1 MRLSFG
7 LLPFAVG
14 CASAFSASIC
24 QAQASPSVAGRAKHF
39 IVAEMGANTTIGV
52 GIRTGDRT
60 DLVLQAGGSVSDESG
75 TTLHSVSLRP
85 ALVRY
90 WGSTE
95 SSVAPYL
102 LLGLKAEWS
111 ELDLGGSPRSDRRI
125 GAVAG
130 IGMEWFP
137 TQRVSLG
144 GNIGVEALS
153 VRTEGPVLL
162 PGSDPVSTGYRI
174 GTVSSGI
181 RLRLFF

>member
-1 MRLSFG
+1 MRFFVL
-7 LLPFAVG
+7 AV
-14 CASAFSASIC
+14 ASVFTASLG
-24 QAQASPSVAGRAKHF
+24 QAQASPSIAGRAKHS

-52 GIRTGDRT
+52 GIRTGART
-60 DLVLQAGGSVSDESG
+60 DFVLQVGGSVSDESG
-75 TTLHSVSLRP
+75 TTLQSVSLRP

-125 GAVAG
+125 GVVAG
-130 IGMEWFP
+130 VGMDWFP

-162 PGSDPVSTGYRI
+162 PGSDPVSSGYRI